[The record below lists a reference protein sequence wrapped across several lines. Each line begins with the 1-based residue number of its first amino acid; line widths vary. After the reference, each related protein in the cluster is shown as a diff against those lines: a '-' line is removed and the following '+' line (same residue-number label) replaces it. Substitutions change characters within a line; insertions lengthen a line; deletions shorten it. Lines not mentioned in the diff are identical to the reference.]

1 MVDKYD
7 LQNLWAVLELSYDDL
22 QHGESEREMWD
33 NTCEIMDKLA
43 ELIAKNNDEIKGP
56 FYE

>member
-33 NTCEIMDKLA
+33 DACQIMDKLA
-43 ELIAKNNDEIKGP
+43 ELIANNNDEIKGP